1 MYPNDLNNPNDI
13 PYVEIERTPTQIVRI
28 NLDTFKGRDILN
40 IRVWVLKGGK
50 WIPTKRGINLYPHE
64 IPALEEAIQ
73 YEKEDLELDD
83 PDEVL
88 EQTGPVTTD
97 PAGPHDPPVPS

>member
-1 MYPNDLNNPNDI
+1 MYQNDTNDI

-40 IRVWVLKGGK
+40 IRVWVLKDGK

-64 IPALEEAIQ
+64 IPSLEEAIQ
-73 YEKEDLELDD
+73 YAKEDLELDD
-83 PDEVL
+83 PE
-88 EQTGPVTTD
+88 TTD
-97 PAGPHDPPVPS
+97 ISENSNPSNSVTSSIVRE

>member
-1 MYPNDLNNPNDI
+1 MYPNDPNNPNDI

-40 IRVWVLKGGK
+40 IRVWVLKCGK

-64 IPALEEAIQ
+64 IHDLEEAIQ
-73 YEKEDLELDD
+73 YAKEDLELSD
-83 PDEVL
+83 PDEDL
-88 EQTGPVTTD
+88 ELTGPGTTA
-97 PAGPHDPPVPS
+97 PADPPVPS